1 MADDQPAKVKR
12 KKNIPIPVNK
22 LVPNY
27 DKDVLPDFHLPTSY
41 IKLSL
46 NFQTSSSSSGA
57 APTNA
62 PLSSSNAATATSTGE
77 KVEVDLEVEDL
88 AWLRDHP
95 RYGDAADPRYQLSPD
110 TFAKMLDLLEKAS
123 ALINPGVITLA
134 EADDIFAK
142 HVVVTKSPCHK
153 VSTDVYNYWVAK
165 RAALKRP
172 LLRKFWPQTP
182 LNDTNPHLV
191 FRPREKERYKL
202 RKHRKND
209 MEGLRKLQQ
218 LRHDFDRVRHLL
230 DLVRRREKYKR
241 LLVDFLDET
250 RAQQIHLEL
259 QGVLPSLP
267 PRQPKVDFEDDIKPR
282 KKKKKH
288 KQLDQPNTLLQPA
301 LAAFPDV
308 QKPPVPT
315 FLERR
320 GDVADVLNVPY
331 VPTYPPSA
339 AELYAAMFQDPPVFS
354 GY

>member
-46 NFQTSSSSSGA
+46 NFQTSSSSSAA

-142 HVVVTKSPCHK
+142 HVVVIKSPCHK

-191 FRPREKERYKL
+191 FRPREK
-202 RKHRKND
+202 
-209 MEGLRKLQQ
+209 
-218 LRHDFDRVRHLL
+218 VPAA
-230 DLVRRREKYKR
+230 LV
-241 LLVDFLDET
+241 
-250 RAQQIHLEL
+250 
-259 QGVLPSLP
+259 
-267 PRQPKVDFEDDIKPR
+267 
-282 KKKKKH
+282 
-288 KQLDQPNTLLQPA
+288 
-301 LAAFPDV
+301 
-308 QKPPVPT
+308 
-315 FLERR
+315 
-320 GDVADVLNVPY
+320 
-331 VPTYPPSA
+331 
-339 AELYAAMFQDPPVFS
+339 
-354 GY
+354 